1 MQERYVHLGGC
12 NHTATRSGGGDH
24 MLRSELEESANWIMK
39 FVGVSAAM
47 SVLASC
53 AVAVPLRPLAT
64 SLHGRGEGDLTCT
77 ADSRCSYGNGDRQA
91 AYRRLQPVVRLTTN
105 HLILS

>member
-1 MQERYVHLGGC
+1 
-12 NHTATRSGGGDH
+12 
-24 MLRSELEESANWIMK
+24 MLRSELEESAIWIIMK

-77 ADSRCSYGNGDRQA
+77 ADSRCPNGTRDRQA
-91 AYRRLQPVVRLTTN
+91 AYRRLQPVVGGKIDDDPPDF
-105 HLILS
+105 ILNSGDKERTVR